1 MSFQVN
7 RRVGWVT
14 FDAHWTWAHG
24 MSNYLNLENPYA
36 PLFWNRDFLAKHRLV
51 FNTMWE
57 LPVGRGRRYF
67 GNMPR
72 AVDEVFGGWNIAWV
86 TYLQSGQYFSPSF
99 SDDDPSNTNTFGG
112 LPDRVC
118 NGNLPPGER
127 RLDRWFDTSC
137 FVPPP
142 PGRFGNSGVNVL
154 EGPGLHAHNVTL
166 LKKFQLTERLRFD
179 LMALVSEPFQSPEFP
194 LSGCRHFHL
203 RSRSDRRNAR
213 PLFRGESRTPDG
225 GDQRPYPILIRIRC
239 VMTTHSKSAGLA
251 LGTEHDDLAKSQT
264 CCWADGISGLG
275 GLRSSL
281 DHL

>member
-1 MSFQVN
+1 
-7 RRVGWVT
+7 
-14 FDAHWTWAHG
+14 
-24 MSNYLNLENPYA
+24 
-36 PLFWNRDFLAKHRLV
+36 
-51 FNTMWE
+51 MWE
-57 LPVGRGRRYF
+57 LPLGRGRRYL
-67 GNMPR
+67 GNIPR

-118 NGNLPPGER
+118 NGNLPPSER

-179 LMALVSEPFQSPEFP
+179 LMALVSNLFNHPNFLFP
-194 LSGCRHFHL
+194 VADISTSGAGVIGETHGLYSGERAGP
-203 RSRSDRRNAR
+203 RMIEI
-213 PLFRGESRTPDG
+213 RG
-225 GDQRPYPILIRIRC
+225 RI
-239 VMTTHSKSAGLA
+239 
-251 LGTEHDDLAKSQT
+251 QF
-264 CCWADGISGLG
+264 
-275 GLRSSL
+275 
-281 DHL
+281 